1 MRSINYLFYIIMLSC
16 LFTIGAN
23 AQEII
28 RGQVKD
34 MTGGDPLSGA
44 TIQTNLQNSGTLSD
58 QNGNFQI
65 AYSQNLSQITVS
77 YVGYISVIKQ
87 IDSTQNHSNLLV
99 ELQPDIVGLR
109 EVNIIA
115 AYARERETPVAVTT
129 IKAATIEREMGNQD
143 YPEIM
148 KLTPGVYAT
157 KLGGG
162 TGDARI
168 SIRGFQQEN
177 IALLLNGIPVSSVEN
192 GLVYWSN
199 WAGLGDATQT
209 IQIQR
214 GLGAS
219 RVALNSV
226 GGTINIITKSTEALT
241 GGSIRFAVSDFG
253 NQKTTIRL
261 SSGKLKNNYAVTFLG
276 SRTTGPGYT
285 DATGVDAWA
294 YFLTI
299 SKEINKS
306 HKIVFTGLG
315 SPERH
320 GQRNYGLSKEQYD
333 LYGNKYNP
341 NWGMFNG
348 QINSL
353 SENFYHKPQLSLNHY
368 WEISPKALLTSSVYL
383 SFGEGGGKYSE
394 SFMSEPAY
402 NFRKSNQ
409 IDWDA
414 IYLQNSSNMDTF
426 QLSNG
431 ENVTGFSKIIQ
442 TNYLASHIWV
452 GGLTSLNYQVTENLK
467 LISGLHARYF
477 KSNLREEISNLLGG
491 NFWIDNYSWAI
502 EGIGGRP
509 QVKKTGD
516 IINVDNDSRVDVIS
530 YFIQGEYSTGKLS
543 VFVASTVNNTWYKRF
558 DRINYIENTE
568 SSLVTKPGA
577 DIKTGINFNLDQF
590 NNVYANAGFYSKAP
604 YFKFVFANF
613 SNAVVE
619 NSVNEKISSAE
630 IGYNF
635 HKYLTNI
642 NINAYYTFWK
652 DKSLLSN
659 ENIQLEDKTQTR
671 ALIRGLNALHKGIE
685 LEINTQVAKN
695 LNLGSNASIGDWR
708 WKNDVVA
715 LLYNDNQELLDSTA
729 VYVKNIKVGDAP
741 QFTLGFYGELRLPSG
756 LLINANWVYYGILYA
771 NFDPAGRNN
780 PNDRS
785 QPYRI
790 PDYNVADLHVG
801 YDFSIGQVNAN
812 ATISC
817 FNILNKES
825 IMRGEDGL
833 SHDLD
838 TFTGFWS
845 PGRTFNIS
853 LKIEF

>member
-1 MRSINYLFYIIMLSC
+1 MKSINYFIFAGIFLG
-16 LFTIGAN
+16 LFTIGAS
-23 AQEII
+23 AQGII

-34 MTGGDPLSGA
+34 LIGGQPLEGV
-44 TIQTNLQNSGTLSD
+44 TIRTNLPALAAVTD
-58 QNGNFQI
+58 RNGNFQL
-65 AYSQNLSQITVS
+65 AFSQNLTLIKVS
-77 YVGYISVIKQ
+77 HVGYLTVEKQ
-87 IDSTQNHSNLLV
+87 TDNLGINSFLLF
-99 ELQPDIVGLR
+99 ELLPDIVGLK

-115 AYARERETPVAVTT
+115 AYARERETPVAVST
-129 IKAATIEREMGNQD
+129 IKATTIEREMGNQD

-162 TGDARI
+162 NGDARI

-177 IALLLNGIPVSSVEN
+177 IALLLNGVPVSSVEN

-209 IQIQR
+209 IQVQR

-226 GGTINIITKSTEALT
+226 GGTINIITKSSEAIK
-241 GGSIRFAVSDFG
+241 GGSVRYAVSDFG
-253 NQKTTIRL
+253 NQKTTISL
-261 SSGKLKNNYAVTFLG
+261 SSGKLENNYAVTFLG
-276 SRTTGPGYT
+276 SRTIGPGYT
-285 DATGVDAWA
+285 DATGVNAWA

-353 SENFYHKPQLSLNHY
+353 SENFYHKPQLALNHY
-368 WEISPKALLTSSVYL
+368 WQIRPKALLTSSVYL
-383 SFGEGGGKYSE
+383 SPGDGGGKYSE

-402 NFRKSNQ
+402 NFRKNNQ

-414 IYLQNSSNMDTF
+414 IYLQNTSNQDTF

-431 ENVTGFSKIIQ
+431 ENVSGFSKIVQ
-442 TNYLASHIWV
+442 TNYLASHVWF
-452 GGLTSLNYQVTENLK
+452 GGLTTLNYQVTDNLK

-516 IINVDNDSRVDVIS
+516 IINVDNDSRVDVVS
-530 YFIQGEYSTGKLS
+530 YFIQGEYSIAKLS
-543 VFVASTVNNTWYKRF
+543 VFLASTINKTWYKRY

-568 SSLVTKPGA
+568 SSLVMKPGA
-577 DIKTGINFNLDQF
+577 DIKAGINFNLDQY
-590 NNVYANAGFYSKAP
+590 NNIYANAGFYSKAP

-635 HKYLTNI
+635 HKNQTIISL
-642 NINAYYTFWK
+642 NAYYTLWN

-659 ENIQLEDKTQTR
+659 ENIQLENNAETR
-671 ALIRGLNALHKGIE
+671 ALIRGLNALHKG
-685 LEINTQVAKN
+685 LEFEMNTHVLHY
-695 LNLGSNASIGDWR
+695 LNIGATTSFGDWR
-708 WKNDVVA
+708 WTNDVNA
-715 LLYNDNQELLDSTA
+715 SLYNDNQELIDTTA

-741 QFTLGFYGELRLPSG
+741 QFTLGLYGELRLPSG
-756 LLINANWVYYGILYA
+756 FSINANWLYYGILYA

-780 PNDRS
+780 PDDRS

-790 PDYNVADLHVG
+790 PDYNVADLHAG
-801 YDFSIGQVNAN
+801 YDFSIGQFDAN

-833 SHDLD
+833 THDLD
-838 TFTGFWS
+838 TFAGFWS

-853 LKIEF
+853 LKIDF